1 MIINVLGPGCHN
13 CQKLEAN
20 VKEAI
25 KYFSI
30 DIEIQKVTKINEIA
44 SYGIIRTPGLVI
56 NSKIKSQGKIP
67 DIETIKQWINEE
79 WINEELKG

>member
-1 MIINVLGPGCHN
+1 MNIQVLGMGCPN
-13 CQKLEAN
+13 CQKLEGN
-20 VKEAI
+20 VKEAT

-44 SYGIIRTPGLVI
+44 SHGIIRTPGLII

-67 DIETIKQWINEE
+67 DVETIKQWINEE
-79 WINEELKG
+79 MKE